1 MAITLD
7 IKIGDTIL
15 MGKFKNKKTIVKHI
29 DKDEYGDL
37 RINHRPV
44 LKYRTPKAKKEE
56 YNINSMKSLL
66 SKHLQ

>member
-7 IKIGDTIL
+7 IKKGDTIL

-44 LKYRTPKAKKEE
+44 LKYRTPKKKTES
-56 YNINSMKSLL
+56 INLLKSLL
-66 SKHLQ
+66 PTSLT